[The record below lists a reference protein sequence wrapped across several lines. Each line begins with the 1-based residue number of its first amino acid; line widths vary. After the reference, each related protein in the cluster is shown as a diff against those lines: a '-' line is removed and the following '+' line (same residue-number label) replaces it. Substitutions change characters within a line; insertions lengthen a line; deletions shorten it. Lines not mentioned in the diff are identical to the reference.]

1 MPADDSQPISVT
13 EGVNYP
19 RTQTP
24 RSSPTIARSPPFS
37 HFPEKGFFCHTH
49 THTVIADIATHPKSC
64 QAVCL
69 ISIESERLHEQGDS
83 FIKS

>member
-24 RSSPTIARSPPFS
+24 RSAPTIARSPPLS
-37 HFPEKGFFCHTH
+37 LSLTSLRS
-49 THTVIADIATHPKSC
+49 THTVIAHIATHPKSR

-69 ISIESERLHEQGDS
+69 ISTESERLHEQGDS